1 MSTSIF
7 RLKKGNSPLIATA
20 IHDGFALR
28 EELDLLMNLTKEE
41 RLREEDPFT
50 AHWTQIAPNTIVGLN
65 SRFEVDLNR
74 PPEKAVY
81 RVPED
86 AWGLKVWKEDIQD
99 DVVARS
105 MEGYYLFYKEVQAML
120 QQIQDEWGCFVVLDL
135 HTYNHLRQGADG
147 PPADPEKNPEVN
159 IGTSN
164 MNRSLWAPLVD
175 RFMHDLSQF
184 DFAGRKLDVRE
195 NIKFEG
201 GHFSTWIHST
211 FPNRACSLAIE
222 FKKFFMNEWTG
233 QADQQ
238 QLDLILKALQSTLP
252 GLLEERESI
261 CRKLTK

>member
-7 RLKKGNSPLIATA
+7 KIQEGNSPLIATA
-20 IHDGFALR
+20 IHDGLALR
-28 EELDLLMNLTKEE
+28 DELKQYMNLSADE

-50 AHWTQIAPNTIVGLN
+50 AYWTQVAPNTITGLH

-74 PPEKAVY
+74 APEKAVY

-86 AWGLKVWKEDIQD
+86 AWGLQVWKEDLPEA
-99 DVVARS
+99 VAKRS
-105 MEGYYLFYKEVQAML
+105 MEGYTTFYKEVQAML
-120 QQIQDEWGCFVVLDL
+120 QQIQEQWGCFVVLDL
-135 HTYNHLRQGADG
+135 HTYNHLRQGPDG
-147 PPADPEKNPEVN
+147 PHADPEKNPEVN

-175 RFMHDLSQF
+175 RFMYDLSQF
-184 DFAGRKLDVRE
+184 NYAGRKLDVRE

-211 FPNRACSLAIE
+211 FPDRACSLAIE

-238 QLDLILKALQSTLP
+238 QLDLILQALKSTLP
-252 GLLEERESI
+252 GLLEEREAI
-261 CRKLTK
+261 CRKLIK